1 MAGLTPPETLLDVRD
16 LNVSF
21 NTDEGRLT
29 AVDGISFSVP
39 CGKTLGIVG
48 GSGSGKSVATRALM
62 QLLPTNARLGA
73 ESRIRLLT
81 KAGSVVDV
89 NALPRSGRAV
99 QRIRGGEISMIFQEP
114 MASFSPVWTI
124 GNQLIEVLRLHRNAN
139 AAEARTIALDALEK
153 VGISNPDLR
162 LGQYSHE
169 LSGGMRQ
176 RAMIAMALA
185 TNPSLLIADEPT
197 TALDVTIQAQVIALM
212 NQLQRDLGMSIIF
225 ITHDMGVI
233 AHVADEVAVMYL
245 GKIVERGPTEKVIHD
260 PRHPYTKG
268 LLAALPHSDN
278 LRARLVPIPGE
289 IPAPMEKPA
298 GCPFHPRCTSRI
310 AGVCDRAVPEEVRMG
325 DGVGVSCFLF
335 QEPHA

>member
-1 MAGLTPPETLLDVRD
+1 MTSQEPLLDVRD
-16 LNVSF
+16 LEVSF
-21 NTDEGRLT
+21 RTDEGRLV
-29 AVDGISFSVP
+29 AVNGISFGVP
-39 CGKTLGIVG
+39 KGKTLGIVG
-48 GSGSGKSVATRALM
+48 ESGSGKSVATRALM
-62 QLLPTNARLGA
+62 QLLPSNAKLGA
-73 ESRIRLLT
+73 ASRIRLT
-81 KAGSVVDV
+81 NKAGEVIDVD
-89 NALPRSGRAV
+89 ALPRDGKAI

-124 GNQLIEVLRLHRNAN
+124 GNQFIEVIRLHSKAN
-139 AAEARTIALDALEK
+139 AAEAREIAIGALER
-153 VGISNPDLR
+153 VGVSNPVLR

-212 NQLQRDLGMSIIF
+212 NELQQDLGMSIIF

-260 PRHPYTKG
+260 PQHPYTRG
-268 LLAALPHSDN
+268 LLAALPDTEN
-278 LRARLVPIPGE
+278 PRARLTPIPGD
-289 IPAPMEKPA
+289 IPAPMERPA
-298 GCPFHPRCTSRI
+298 GCPFHPRCASFM
-310 AGVCDRAVPEEVRMG
+310 AGVCDHAAPAEVSLG
-325 DGVGVSCFLF
+325 DGVAVSCFLF
-335 QEPHA
+335 QGVDA